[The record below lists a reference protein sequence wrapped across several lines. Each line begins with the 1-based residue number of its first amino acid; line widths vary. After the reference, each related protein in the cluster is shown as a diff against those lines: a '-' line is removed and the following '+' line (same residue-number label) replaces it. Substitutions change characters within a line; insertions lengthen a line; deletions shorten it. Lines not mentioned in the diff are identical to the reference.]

1 MARRATS
8 SLTVDSRTVVWI
20 DSRRALLVRW
30 DGAPHVMRVESE
42 VPPRRRGGE
51 HVTHDPILRTMGAPE
66 PDGHRSEHLRQFL
79 QQVAASIDP
88 RDPVEIVG
96 NGPVHEQLARLVV
109 EHDGRHDRARE
120 VTARPA
126 EVLTEA
132 QLIARV
138 RESAGDPA
146 PRGRPGGPASR

>member
-1 MARRATS
+1 MTRPATS
-8 SLTVDSRTVVWI
+8 SAAVESRTVVWI

-30 DGAPHVMRVESE
+30 DGTPHVTRLESE

-51 HVTHDPILRTMGAPE
+51 HVTHDAILRTMGAPD

-79 QQVAASIDP
+79 QQVAACIDP

-96 NGPVHEQLARLVV
+96 RGPVHKRLADLVV
-109 EHDGRHDRARE
+109 EQDGRHGRARE

-126 EVLTEA
+126 KALTEA

-138 RESAGDPA
+138 REIAGDSA
-146 PRGRPGGPASR
+146 PRVRRGVPASR

>member
-1 MARRATS
+1 MTSRATS
-8 SLTVDSRTVVWI
+8 AADVESRTVVWI

-30 DGAPHVMRVESE
+30 DGAPHIVRLESE

-51 HVTHDPILRTMGAPE
+51 HVTHDAILRTMGAPE

-79 QQVAASIDP
+79 QQVAARIDP
-88 RDPVEIVG
+88 RDPIEIVG
-96 NGPVHEQLARLVV
+96 HGPVHERLADLVM
-109 EHDGRHDRARE
+109 EQDGRHGRSRE

-126 EVLTEA
+126 KVLTEA

-138 RESAGDPA
+138 REIAGDPA
-146 PRGRPGGPASR
+146 PRSRRR

>member
-1 MARRATS
+1 MTSRAAS
-8 SLTVDSRTVVWI
+8 AEVVESWTVVWI

-30 DGAPHVMRVESE
+30 DGTPHVVRMESE

-51 HVTHDPILRTMGAPE
+51 HVTHDAILRTMGPPD

-79 QQVAASIDP
+79 QQVAARIDR
-88 RDPVEIVG
+88 RDAVEIVG
-96 NGPVHEQLARLVV
+96 HGPVHERLADLVV
-109 EHDGRHDRARE
+109 EQDARHGRSRK

-126 EVLTEA
+126 KVLTEA

-138 RESAGDPA
+138 REIAGDPP
-146 PRGRPGGPASR
+146 PRGRRN

>member
-1 MARRATS
+1 MTSRAISTAD
-8 SLTVDSRTVVWI
+8 VESRTVVWI

-30 DGAPHVMRVESE
+30 DGAPHVVRLESE

-51 HVTHDPILRTMGAPE
+51 HVTHDAILRTMGAPE

-79 QQVAASIDP
+79 QQVAARIDP
-88 RDPVEIVG
+88 RDPIEIVG
-96 NGPVHEQLARLVV
+96 HGPVHERLADLVV
-109 EHDGRHDRARE
+109 EQDGRHGRLRE

-126 EVLTEA
+126 KVLTEA

-138 RESAGDPA
+138 REIAGDPA
-146 PRGRPGGPASR
+146 PRGRRS

>member
-1 MARRATS
+1 MASRAISTAD
-8 SLTVDSRTVVWI
+8 VESRTVVWI

-30 DGAPHVMRVESE
+30 DGAPHIVRLESE

-51 HVTHDPILRTMGAPE
+51 HVTHDAILRTMGAPD

-79 QQVAASIDP
+79 QQVAARIDP
-88 RDPVEIVG
+88 RDPIEIVG
-96 NGPVHEQLARLVV
+96 HGPVHERLADLVM
-109 EHDGRHDRARE
+109 EQDGRHGRSRE

-126 EVLTEA
+126 KVLTEA

-138 RESAGDPA
+138 REIAGDPA
-146 PRGRPGGPASR
+146 PRGRRS